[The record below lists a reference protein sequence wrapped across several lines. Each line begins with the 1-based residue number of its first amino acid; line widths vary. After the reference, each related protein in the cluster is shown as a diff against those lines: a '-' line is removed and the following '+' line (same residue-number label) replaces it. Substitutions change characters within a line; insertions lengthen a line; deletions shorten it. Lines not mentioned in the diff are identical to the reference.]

1 MNENTCKKIGFVVET
16 LCRQFPEDGDQTGRR
31 STTRHCKPSLH
42 TIAMRVAVADYLFP
56 SRRRLDLRF
65 KNNC

>member
-42 TIAMRVAVADYLFP
+42 TKFTHHGEDNLQ
-56 SRRRLDLRF
+56 
-65 KNNC
+65 